1 MPSAM
6 NGNRTVQSAS
16 PDVGSAPG
24 QITLGGGQS
33 SGAQTEA
40 MKQVLGVVDKKV
52 RNMEKKK
59 GKLDD
64 YQSKKNKGER
74 LNQDQLDAL
83 TKYQEVTNNLEFARE
98 LQKSFLSLGQDI
110 QKAVKKAAR
119 REQLQREES
128 EQKRL
133 KTVLELQFLLDRL
146 GEDSVRQELRQGAAS
161 VDTPSLLTDTEL
173 TALDELYKLVG
184 PEPDQNTRF
193 TDQYEEA
200 SQHLMDLL
208 EGKDKAV
215 AGTTYKALKDSLN
228 RVLLS
233 GYFDQA
239 QSHQNG
245 VCEETEEQAVALV
258 EETEE
263 QAVAVVEETEEQAV
277 DPEGEIVEEYIEP
290 IEVEATEFVNRQFI
304 LDTTYSDKEQ
314 GDEWTTETEVVRT
327 ILQLPVQSAP
337 PPITTEAQSLN
348 RATPPGT
355 PPADSVVRKQEVQ
368 NLLSQMQGPYNF
380 MQDSMLE
387 FDGQLI
393 DPAIVSAQPIDPAI
407 VSAQPIDPA
416 IVSAQPIDPAIVS
429 AQPIDPA
436 IVSAQLINPAIVSAQ
451 PIDPAIVSAQLI
463 DLAIV
468 SAQPI
473 DPAIVSAQLIDPAIV
488 SAQPIDPAI
497 VSAQLI
503 NPAIV
508 SAQLINP
515 AIVSAQPIDP
525 AIVSAQPID
534 PAIVSAQP
542 MKPPTQ
548 NIDLP
553 QMGCPPA
560 HPESCLS
567 PHTVSVQPEP
577 TQVPM
582 VSPTPEV
589 YSTPPP
595 MFHSSHTAESR
606 PQTDSIDTIQ
616 VSLSSEQPPASSSQ
630 TQEVFQSVNGPK
642 PPHSSGI
649 NVNAAPFQSMQTV
662 FNLNAPVPPANET
675 EALTQAS
682 QYQNSYSQQGFS
694 SQSQQTEMQTEQLQS
709 VVSAF
714 HSQDLS
720 LPSQDLSHG
729 QQLSQQGTGFGPG
742 ASHQAQSFYNSRGMT
757 RGGPRNANGY
767 RGCDSYRSTFT
778 NTPNSGYQ
786 QAQFNTPRD
795 YSNGGNYQRGDGYNQ
810 VDREMLNQNYKRG
823 AGQGSRG
830 VSRGGNAQAIRS

>member
-1 MPSAM
+1 MELKAVGWNLKMPSAM

-16 PDVGSAPG
+16 PDGGSAPG

-74 LNQDQLDAL
+74 LNRDQLDAL

-133 KTVLELQFLLDRL
+133 KTILELQFLLDRL

-215 AGTTYKALKDSLN
+215 AGTTYKALKDSLD

-245 VCEETEEQAVALV
+245 VCEEA
-258 EETEE
+258 
-263 QAVAVVEETEEQAV
+263 EEQAV

-304 LDTTYSDKEQ
+304 LDTTYNDKEQ
-314 GDEWTTETEVVRT
+314 GDEWTTETEAVST
-327 ILQLPVQSAP
+327 ILQQPVQSAP
-337 PPITTEAQSLN
+337 PPITTEAHPLN
-348 RATPPGT
+348 GATPPGT
-355 PPADSVVRKQEVQ
+355 PPADPVVRKQEVQ

-387 FDGQLI
+387 FDGQPIDPAIVSAQPIDPAIVSAQPIDPAIVSAQPIDPAIISAQPIDPAIISAQPIVSAQPI

-436 IVSAQLINPAIVSAQ
+436 IVWAQPIDPAIISAQPIVSAQ
-451 PIDPAIVSAQLI
+451 PID
-463 DLAIV
+463 
-468 SAQPI
+468 
-473 DPAIVSAQLIDPAIV
+473 
-488 SAQPIDPAI
+488 
-497 VSAQLI
+497 
-503 NPAIV
+503 
-508 SAQLINP
+508 P

-542 MKPPTQ
+542 MKPQPQ
-548 NIDLP
+548 NMDLP
-553 QMGCPPA
+553 QMGCPPV

-567 PHTVSVQPEP
+567 PHTVPVQPES

-595 MFHSSHTAESR
+595 MYRSSHTAEPR

-616 VSLSSEQPPASSSQ
+616 VSLSSEQPPASSQ
-630 TQEVFQSVNGPK
+630 PQQVFQPVSPR

-694 SQSQQTEMQTEQLQS
+694 SQSQQLPVEQTEMQTEMQTEQLQS
-709 VVSAF
+709 GVGAF

-720 LPSQDLSHG
+720 LPSQDLSQG
-729 QQLSQQGTGFGPG
+729 QQLSQQGPGFGPG
-742 ASHQAQSFYNSRGMT
+742 ASRQAQSFYNSRGMT
-757 RGGPRNANGY
+757 RGGPRNARGLTNGF
-767 RGCDSYRSTFT
+767 RGYDSYRSPFT

-786 QAQFNTPRD
+786 QAQFNPPRD
-795 YSNGGNYQRGDGYNQ
+795 YSNGGNYQRGEGYNP
-810 VDREMLNQNYKRG
+810 NYKRG
-823 AGQGSRG
+823 VGQGPRG
-830 VSRGGNAQAIRS
+830 VSRGGNAQAMRS

>member
-245 VCEETEEQAVALV
+245 VCEETEEQ
-258 EETEE
+258 T
-263 QAVAVVEETEEQAV
+263 VAVVEETEEQAV
-277 DPEGEIVEEYIEP
+277 VEE
-290 IEVEATEFVNRQFI
+290 TEEQFVNSQFI

-314 GDEWTTETEVVRT
+314 GDEWTTETEEVRT
-327 ILQLPVQSAP
+327 ILQQPVQSAP
-337 PPITTEAQSLN
+337 PPITTEAQSLD

-387 FDGQLI
+387 FDGQ
-393 DPAIVSAQPIDPAI
+393 
-407 VSAQPIDPA
+407 
-416 IVSAQPIDPAIVS
+416 
-429 AQPIDPA
+429 
-436 IVSAQLINPAIVSAQ
+436 
-451 PIDPAIVSAQLI
+451 
-463 DLAIV
+463 
-468 SAQPI
+468 PI

-488 SAQPIDPAI
+488 S
-497 VSAQLI
+497 
-503 NPAIV
+503 
-508 SAQLINP
+508 
-515 AIVSAQPIDP
+515 
-525 AIVSAQPID
+525 
-534 PAIVSAQP
+534 
-542 MKPPTQ
+542 

-595 MFHSSHTAESR
+595 MFNSSHALESR
-606 PQTDSIDTIQ
+606 PQTDSIGTIQ
-616 VSLSSEQPPASSSQ
+616 VSLLSEQPTASSQ

-682 QYQNSYSQQGFS
+682 QYQNSYSQQGIS

-709 VVSAF
+709 GELAGLEQF
-714 HSQDLS
+714 LDLS
-720 LPSQDLSHG
+720 QG

-767 RGCDSYRSTFT
+767 RGCDSYRSAFT

-795 YSNGGNYQRGDGYNQ
+795 YSNG
-810 VDREMLNQNYKRG
+810 DREMLNQNYKRG
-823 AGQGSRG
+823 AGQGPRG